1 MNTRVIFVIAILV
14 VLGSGQNLLQNPG
27 FESWTGGMPDGWQK
41 SDSVDLFQEDVI
53 VHSGN
58 FSAKDSFYSTEASR
72 AELYQGTYAQP
83 NTVYRMSFWVYDND
97 PAGRVRGGVQWFG
110 NGTYITNQWPV
121 LYTVDSAGWQLW
133 TYDLN
138 ASPSNADSVR
148 FVIRGYDDPPWIE
161 GAVFY
166 VDDAY
171 LGPPATQPPVM
182 LRFWH
187 TPTNPAPGATTEVYA
202 FVVDNGTID
211 YDTLFY
217 GINNLNSPT
226 TVSHLSAIND
236 TFYYEI
242 PGQTTG
248 DTVFYYLKYIDDD
261 GLSTISD
268 TNAYYVGTLNIYINE
283 VYYDTPGADSGCFTE
298 IFGPGMTSL
307 NGFTLV
313 GVNGNGGVDYA
324 VIDLNGQ
331 TIPGDG
337 FFVIGDNLD
346 VPNVD
351 LVDTLANLQNGD
363 PGDNLELRYYGIT
376 IDALGYGALDGWVFT
391 GEWLPAPDVENGH
404 NLGRYPDGHDTDNNE
419 ADFNDYDTLTPGEPN
434 PAVGIH
440 EHESISDALPIPKFT
455 NPIRHGTILSN
466 VINDV
471 RYYPI
476 RVYNTI
482 GRFVEEIVA
491 PEHGL
496 ALPTGVYFVK
506 LSNTGKG
513 CAKIVI
519 LK

>member
-1 MNTRVIFVIAILV
+1 MSKRVIFVIAILGM
-14 VLGSGQNLLQNPG
+14 LGFSQNLLQNPG
-27 FESWTGGMPDGWQK
+27 FESWSGGLPDHWEK

-58 FSAKDSFYSTEASR
+58 FSAKDSFYSTTASR
-72 AELYQGTYAQP
+72 AELFQGQYAQP
-83 NTVYRMSFWVYDND
+83 NTLYRMSFWVYDND

-110 NGTYITNQWPV
+110 NGAYIGNQWPNI
-121 LYTVDSAGWQLW
+121 YTEDSAGWQLW
-133 TYDLN
+133 TYDLDV
-138 ASPSNADSVR
+138 SPSNADSVR
-148 FVIRGYDDPPWIE
+148 FVIRGYDDPPWTE

-166 VDDAY
+166 IDDAY
-171 LGPPATQPPVM
+171 FGPPATQPPTL

-211 YDTLFY
+211 YDTLYY
-217 GINNLNSPT
+217 GINSLNSPT
-226 TVSHLSAIND
+226 AISHVSVTSD

-242 PGQTTG
+242 PDQATG
-248 DTVFYYLKYIDDD
+248 DTVFYYLEYIDDD
-261 GLSTISD
+261 GLSTVSD
-268 TNAYYVGTLNIYINE
+268 TNAYYVGELHIYINE

-298 IFGPGMTSL
+298 IFGPAMTSL
-307 NGFTLV
+307 DGFTLV
-313 GVNGNGGVDYA
+313 GVNGNGGADYA

-331 TIPGDG
+331 TIPSDG
-337 FFVIGDNLD
+337 FLVIGDNSD

-351 LVDTLANLQNGD
+351 LIDTLANLQNG
-363 PGDNLELRYYGIT
+363 PDNLELRYHGIT
-376 IDALGYGALDGWVFT
+376 IDAVGYGTLNGWDFT
-391 GEWLPAPDVENGH
+391 GEWLPAPDVEYGH
-404 NLGRYPDGHDTDNNE
+404 SLGRYPDGHDTDNNE

-440 EHESISDALPIPKFT
+440 EHESISDLLPIPKFP
-455 NPIRHGTILSN
+455 NPIRHGTMLSS
-466 VINDV
+466 VITDM

-476 RVYNTI
+476 KIYNALGQI
-482 GRFVEEIVA
+482 VEDIAA

-496 ALPTGVYFVK
+496 VLPTGIYFVK
-506 LSNTGKG
+506 LQNTDKG